1 MRNRHTT
8 LLLRSAA
15 ARVIGMLAIFFALA
29 PSGALAQC
37 KQPVYVIAHR
47 CNDPGDPANA
57 VANEKVN
64 AIEADFRWGRP
75 TVGAD
80 DRWTVEHDAFVFD
93 FSTQLDDWLNE
104 VAKETTNPQSGLA
117 LIILDIK
124 TPDGPIVDL
133 YHRVRNKLGPDINLM
148 FSVGSFPGGTANLG
162 KLRDL
167 LNADPR
173 AGAAIDFLTGEE
185 NQDDVQAFFKNINMN
200 KYWFADG
207 IFAASTVFGSIEK
220 NVADG
225 MALRDAETNCSAF
238 HGVYTWTYEE
248 EDKIQWYLNQG
259 VNGIIVNTNAC
270 YQFVNPGG
278 PEVIDSAEEVVNWAK
293 AVPGRKFATR
303 ADNPFDM
310 RPQITCPAN
319 VTVEC
324 SAPGGTLATDQ
335 SLLDFQSAATC
346 SSGYCSG
353 VNLSNNAPSLY
364 PLGPTPVTFMA
375 TTAQVGSCTPTS
387 SCTAS
392 VTVKDTTAPSLSC
405 PADIVQDPVSMSG
418 NPVAYQTPVSDIC
431 DPQVTVVCSN
441 PPGSTFAMGTT
452 TPVTCTATDDSTNA
466 TTCSFNVKIRT
477 PQEVVENLKFGVTL
491 LAGELT
497 QGQING
503 LISQLEALLASI
515 TGQNTG
521 SICGQLDGF
530 IAKVDDWMSH
540 GQLSAASGQPLI
552 TSANNLKQAY
562 NCF

>member
-1 MRNRHTT
+1 MRTHYPTWSLSGAATRLIGALT
-8 LLLRSAA
+8 LS
-15 ARVIGMLAIFFALA
+15 FALT
-29 PSGALAQC
+29 PSAALAQC

-47 CNDPGDPANA
+47 CNDPGDPHDA
-57 VANEKVN
+57 VFNEKVN

-93 FSTQLDDWLNE
+93 WSTQLDDWLDV
-104 VAKETTNPQSGLA
+104 VALETKDPQSGLA
-117 LIILDIK
+117 LIVLDIK
-124 TPDGPIVDL
+124 TPDGPLVNL
-133 YHRVRNKLGPDINLM
+133 YQRVRNKLGPDINLM
-148 FSVGSFPGGTANLG
+148 FSVGSFKGGTENLG
-162 KLRDL
+162 KLKAL

-185 NQDDVQAFFKNINMN
+185 NQNDVQAFFKDNNFD

-248 EDKIQWYLNQG
+248 KDKIKWYLNQG

-270 YQFVNPGG
+270 YQFVNPAG

-293 AVPGRKFATR
+293 QVPGRKFATK

-310 RPQITCPAN
+310 RPQITCPSN

-324 SAPGGTLATDQ
+324 SAPGGTAGADQ
-335 SLLDFQSAATC
+335 SLSGFYSAATC

-353 VNLSNNAPSLY
+353 VSLTNNAPPFYL
-364 PLGPTPVTFMA
+364 LGPTPVTFTA

-392 VTVKDTTAPSLSC
+392 VTVKDTTAPSLNC
-405 PADIVQDPVSMSG
+405 PADLVLDPISLSG
-418 NPVAYQTPVSDIC
+418 NPVSFQTPVSDIC
-431 DPQVTVVCSN
+431 DPQVAVVCSN
-441 PPGSTFAMGTT
+441 PSGSTFAMGTT
-452 TPVTCTATDDSTNA
+452 TPVTCTATDDATNA
-466 TTCSFNVKIRT
+466 TSCSFNVKILT
-477 PQEVVENLKFGVTL
+477 PQEVVENLKSKVQLT
-491 LAGELT
+491 GELSP
-497 QGQING
+497 GQINS
-503 LISQLEALLASI
+503 LISMLNALLAAI
-515 TGQNTG
+515 EAPNQG

-530 IAKVDDWMSH
+530 IAKVSGWMSQ
-540 GQLSAASGQPLI
+540 GTLAPVSGQPLI
-552 TSANNLKQAY
+552 TSANNLKQTY
-562 NCF
+562 NCK

>member
-8 LLLRSAA
+8 LSLRGAA
-15 ARVIGMLAIFFALA
+15 ARLIGMLALAFALP

-37 KQPVYVIAHR
+37 KQPIYVIAHR
-47 CNDPGDPANA
+47 CNSPTWPHKA
-57 VANEKVN
+57 VADDGVN
-64 AIEADFRWGRP
+64 AIEADFKWGRP
-75 TVGAD
+75 TVWAD
-80 DRWTVEHDAFVFD
+80 DRWTVEHDPLVTVL
-93 FSTQLDDWLNE
+93 STQLDDWLDE
-104 VAKETTNPQSGLA
+104 VSKETANPQSGLA
-117 LIILDIK
+117 LIVLDIK
-124 TPDGPIVDL
+124 TPDGPLDDL
-133 YHRVRNKLGPDINLM
+133 YHKVRNKLGSDINLM
-148 FSVGSFPGGTANLG
+148 FSIGSFPGGKANFW

-185 NQDDVQAFFKNINMN
+185 TQDEVQAFFKDNNMN

-207 IFAASTVFGSIEK
+207 LFAAGIVSVEK

-248 EDKIQWYLNQG
+248 KDAIQSFINKG

-270 YQFVNPGG
+270 FGFANPAG
-278 PEVIDSAEEVVNWAK
+278 PELIDSAADVVTMANAS
-293 AVPGRKFATR
+293 GRKFATR

-324 SAPGGTLATDQ
+324 SAPAGSQATDQ
-335 SLLDFQSAATC
+335 ALLDFTSAATC

-353 VNLSNNAPSLY
+353 VSLSNNAPSFY
-364 PLGPTPVTFMA
+364 PLGPTPVTFTA

-387 SCTAS
+387 SCSAS

-405 PADIVQDPVSMSG
+405 PADLVLDPISLSG
-418 NPVAYQTPVSDIC
+418 NPVAYQTPVTDIC
-431 DPQVTVVCSN
+431 DPQVAVVCSN
-441 PPGSTFAMGTT
+441 PPGSTFAVGTT
-452 TPVTCTATDDSTNA
+452 TPVTCTATDHSTNA
-466 TTCSFNVKIRT
+466 TTCSFNVKILT
-477 PQEVVENLKFGVTL
+477 PQEVVENLKAGVTL
-491 LAGELT
+491 LGGQLN

-503 LISQLEALLASI
+503 LLSQLDALLASI
-515 TGQNTG
+515 TSQNSG

-530 IAKVDDWMSH
+530 IAKVENYVSQ
-540 GQLSAASGQPLI
+540 GKLAPASAQPLI
-552 TSANNLKQAY
+552 TSANNLKQTY

>member
-1 MRNRHTT
+1 MGTHSPT
-8 LLLRSAA
+8 SSICGAA
-15 ARVIGMLAIFFALA
+15 IRLIGMLTLTFALT

-37 KQPVYVIAHR
+37 QQPVYVIAHR
-47 CNDPGDPANA
+47 CNDPGDPHKA
-57 VANEKVN
+57 VFDEKVN

-93 FSTQLDDWLNE
+93 WSTQLDDWLDV
-104 VAKETTNPQSGLA
+104 VALETKNPQSGLA
-117 LIILDIK
+117 LIVLDIK

-133 YHRVRNKLGPDINLM
+133 YHRVRNKLGSDINLM
-148 FSVGSFPGGTANLG
+148 FSVGSFTGGTANLV

-185 NQDDVQAFFKNINMN
+185 NQNDVQAFFKDNNMD
-200 KYWFADG
+200 KYWFGDG

-248 EDKIQWYLNQG
+248 KDKIQWYLNQG

-270 YQFVNPGG
+270 YQFVNPAG
-278 PEVIDSAEEVVNWAK
+278 PEVIDSAEEVVAWAK
-293 AVPGRKFATR
+293 AVPGRKFATK

-310 RPQITCPAN
+310 RPQITCPSN

-324 SAPGGTLATDQ
+324 AAPGGTPATDQ
-335 SLLDFQSAATC
+335 SLSGFASAATC

-353 VNLSNNAPSLY
+353 VSVTNNAPPFYL
-364 PLGPTPVTFMA
+364 LGPTPVTFTA
-375 TTAQVGSCTPTS
+375 TTAPVGSCTPTS
-387 SCTAS
+387 TCTAS

-405 PADIVQDPVSMSG
+405 PSDIVQDPISMSG
-418 NPVAYQTPVSDIC
+418 NPVAYQTPASDTC
-431 DPQVTVVCSN
+431 DPQVAVVCSN

-452 TPVTCTATDDSTNA
+452 TPVICTATDHSTNA
-466 TTCSFNVKIRT
+466 TSCSFNVRILT
-477 PQEVVENLKFGVTL
+477 PQEVVENLKSAVQLT
-491 LAGELT
+491 GELNP
-497 QGQING
+497 GQIG
-503 LISQLEALLASI
+503 SLISVLDALLASI
-515 TGQNTG
+515 EAPNNG
-521 SICGQLDGF
+521 SVCGQLDGF
-530 IAKVDDWMSH
+530 IAKISGWISQ
-540 GQLSAASGQPLI
+540 GKLAPASGQPLI

>member
-8 LLLRSAA
+8 LSLRGSAT
-15 ARVIGMLAIFFALA
+15 RLIGMLGLAFALT

-47 CNDPGDPANA
+47 CNSPTWPHDA
-57 VANEKVN
+57 VTDDGVN
-64 AIEADFRWGRP
+64 AIEADFKWGRP

-80 DRWTVEHDAFVFD
+80 DRWTVEHDPLVTI
-93 FSTQLDDWLNE
+93 FSTQLDDWLDE

-117 LIILDIK
+117 LIVLDIK

-148 FSVGSFPGGTANLG
+148 FSVGSFDGGTANLG

-185 NQDDVQAFFKNINMN
+185 TQDKVEAFFKGINMN

-207 IFAASTVFGSIEK
+207 LFAGGVVSVEK

-248 EDKIQWYLNQG
+248 EDAIQSYLNKG

-270 YQFVNPGG
+270 FGFANPGG
-278 PEVIDSAEEVVNWAK
+278 PEVIDSAAVVVSMAK
-293 AVPGRKFATR
+293 QTGRKFATK

-310 RPQITCPAN
+310 RPQITCPSN

-324 SAPGGTLATDQ
+324 SAAGGAQATDQ
-335 SLLDFQSAATC
+335 SLLDFQGAATC

-353 VNLSNNAPSLY
+353 VSLSNNAPSFY
-364 PLGPTPVTFMA
+364 PLGPTPVTFTA

-405 PADIVQDPVSMSG
+405 PADLVLDPISLSG
-418 NPVAYQTPVSDIC
+418 NPVAYQTPVTDIC
-431 DPQVTVVCSN
+431 DPQVAVVCSN
-441 PPGSTFAMGTT
+441 PPGSTFAVGTT
-452 TPVTCTATDDSTNA
+452 TPVTCTATDHSTNA
-466 TTCSFNVKIRT
+466 TTCSFNVKILT
-477 PQEVVENLKFGVTL
+477 PQEVVGNLKAGVTL
-491 LAGELT
+491 LGGQLN
-497 QGQING
+497 QGQISG
-503 LISQLEALLASI
+503 LLSQLDALLASI
-515 TGQNTG
+515 TSQNSG

-530 IAKVDDWMSH
+530 IAKV
-540 GQLSAASGQPLI
+540 GNYLSQGKLAPASAQPLI
-552 TSANNLKQAY
+552 TSANNLKQTY

>member
-1 MRNRHTT
+1 MRTHYPTW
-8 LLLRSAA
+8 SISGAA
-15 ARVIGMLAIFFALA
+15 IRLIGMLTLSFALT
-29 PSGALAQC
+29 PSGAQAQC
-37 KQPVYVIAHR
+37 QQPVYVIAHR

-57 VANEKVN
+57 VVNEKVN

-93 FSTQLDDWLNE
+93 WSTQLDDWLDV
-104 VAKETTNPQSGLA
+104 VALETKNPQSGLA
-117 LIILDIK
+117 LIVLDIK
-124 TPDGPIVDL
+124 TPDGPLVNL
-133 YHRVRNKLGPDINLM
+133 YQRVRNKLGPDINLM
-148 FSVGSFPGGTANLG
+148 FSIGSFPGGTANFD
-162 KLRDL
+162 KLKDL

-173 AGAAIDFLTGEE
+173 AGAAIDFLEGSE
-185 NQDDVQAFFKNINMN
+185 NQDDVQAFFKTHNFN

-248 EDKIQWYLNQG
+248 KDKIQWYLNQG

-270 YQFVNPGG
+270 YQFVNPWG
-278 PEVIDSAEEVVNWAK
+278 PDVIDSAEEVVNMAK
-293 AVPGRKFATR
+293 QLPGRKFATK

-310 RPQITCPAN
+310 RPQITCPSN

-324 SAPGGTLATDQ
+324 AAPGGTPGTDQ
-335 SLLDFQSAATC
+335 SLLGFSSAATC

-353 VNLSNNAPSLY
+353 VSLTNNAPSLY
-364 PLGPTPVTFMA
+364 PLGPTPVTFKA

-387 SCTAS
+387 TCTAS
-392 VTVKDTTAPSLSC
+392 VTVKDTTAPTLNC
-405 PADIVQDPVSMSG
+405 PADLFLDPISLNG
-418 NPVAYQTPVSDIC
+418 NPVSFQTPVSDIC
-431 DPQVTVVCSN
+431 DPSVAVVCSN

-452 TPVTCTATDDSTNA
+452 TPVICTATDDSTNA
-466 TTCSFNVKIRT
+466 TTCGFNVKILT
-477 PQEVVENLKFGVTL
+477 PQEVVENLKSAVQMT
-491 LAGELT
+491 GELNP
-497 QGQING
+497 GQING
-503 LISQLEALLASI
+503 LISMLDALLASI
-515 TGQNTG
+515 QATNNG

-530 IAKVDDWMSH
+530 IAKVNGFMSQ
-540 GQLSAASGQPLI
+540 GKLAPASGQPLI

-562 NCF
+562 HCF

>member
-1 MRNRHTT
+1 MRAHYPTW
-8 LLLRSAA
+8 SISGAA
-15 ARVIGMLAIFFALA
+15 IRLIGMLTLSFALT

-47 CNDPGDPANA
+47 CNDPGDAA
-57 VANEKVN
+57 DALTEKVN

-93 FSTQLDDWLNE
+93 WSTQLDDWLDV
-104 VAKETTNPQSGLA
+104 VALETKNPQSSLA

-124 TPDGPIVDL
+124 TPEGPLVEL
-133 YHRVRNKLGPDINLM
+133 YHKVRNKLGSDINLM
-148 FSVGSFPGGTANLG
+148 FSVGSFPGGTTHLG
-162 KLRDL
+162 KLKDL

-173 AGAAIDFLTGEE
+173 AGAAIDFLEGEE
-185 NQDDVQAFFKNINMN
+185 NQNEVQAFFKTNNFN

-225 MALRDAETNCSAF
+225 MALRDSETNCSAF

-248 EDKIQWYLNQG
+248 KDKIKWYLNQG

-270 YQFVNPGG
+270 YQFVNPWGAD
-278 PEVIDSAEEVVNWAK
+278 VIDSAEEVVNWAK
-293 AVPGRKFATR
+293 QVPGRKFATK

-310 RPQITCPAN
+310 RPQITCPSN

-324 SAPGGTLATDQ
+324 AAPGGTLATDQ
-335 SLLDFQSAATC
+335 SLSGFHSAATC
-346 SSGYCSG
+346 SSGYCNG
-353 VNLSNNAPSLY
+353 VSLTNNAPSFYL
-364 PLGPTPVTFMA
+364 LGPTPVTFTA

-392 VTVKDTTAPSLSC
+392 VTVKDTTPPSLSC
-405 PADIVQDPVSMSG
+405 PSDIVQDPISMSG
-418 NPVAYQTPVSDIC
+418 NPVSFPTPVSDIC
-431 DPQVTVVCSN
+431 DPHVAVVCSH

-452 TPVTCTATDDSTNA
+452 TPVTCTATDASTNA
-466 TTCSFNVKIRT
+466 TTCSFNVKILT
-477 PQEVVENLKFGVTL
+477 PQEVVENLKAAVQ
-491 LAGELT
+491 LT
-497 QGQING
+497 GQLNPGQINS
-503 LISQLEALLASI
+503 LISMLDALLASI
-515 TGQNTG
+515 VAPNDG

-530 IAKVDDWMSH
+530 IAKVNGLMSQ
-540 GQLSAASGQPLI
+540 GQLASGSGQPLI
-552 TSANNLKQAY
+552 TSANNLKQTY